1 MDRVRSSPSSLDGTD
16 MSPSAAFPPMTAN
29 AHIDIYDH
37 ASRARW
43 AELLGVTDERLRKA
57 VRIVGT
63 RVSSVSTYL
72 SK

>member
-1 MDRVRSSPSSLDGTD
+1 
-16 MSPSAAFPPMTAN
+16 MSPSAATTPTTAAN

-63 RVSSVSTYL
+63 RVSSVSAYL
-72 SK
+72 AK

>member
-1 MDRVRSSPSSLDGTD
+1 
-16 MSPSAAFPPMTAN
+16 MSPSAASPQISAN

-63 RVSSVSTYL
+63 RVSSVSAYL